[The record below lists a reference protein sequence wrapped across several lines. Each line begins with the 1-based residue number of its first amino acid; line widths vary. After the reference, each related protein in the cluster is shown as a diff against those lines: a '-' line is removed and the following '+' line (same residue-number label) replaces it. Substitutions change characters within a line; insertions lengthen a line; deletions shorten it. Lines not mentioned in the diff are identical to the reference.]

1 MNNNIISALI
11 EQFYIDCEVIETQ
24 YEYPH
29 YTGVEKW
36 IIITDLSEEE
46 LNNKYGK
53 QIAPLRPFIV
63 LSRSF
68 GEVRDAFRRNEK
80 KHQMR
85 ATRHGH
91 AFDYSEETEEHHSEI
106 ATPDTESIYLQE
118 ETYAEL
124 RAAIMTLEDTQK
136 KRIIKYFFYGKTY
149 KEIANEEGVSFQAVA
164 KSIDNA
170 VKKLRNFDF
179 RG

>member
-1 MNNNIISALI
+1 MNNTILSALD
-11 EQFYIDCEVIETQ
+11 EQFYIDCEVIEMK

-36 IIITDLSEEE
+36 AIITHLSEEE
-46 LNNKYGK
+46 LNAKYAE
-53 QIAPLRPFIV
+53 QITPLRPFIV
-63 LSRSF
+63 LDAAF
-68 GEVRDAFRRNEK
+68 AQVRNEFNRNEK

-85 ATRHGH
+85 ALRHGH
-91 AFDYSEETEEHHSEI
+91 AFDYCEGTEEHHSEI

-124 RAAIMTLEDTQK
+124 RAAIMALEDTQK

-149 KEIANEEGVSFQAVA
+149 KQIAKEEGVSFQAVA

-170 VKKLRNFDF
+170 VKKLRKFDF

>member
-1 MNNNIISALI
+1 MR
-11 EQFYIDCEVIETQ
+11 FYPD
-24 YEYPH
+24 YPH

-53 QIAPLRPFIV
+53 QIAPLRPCIV

-91 AFDYSEETEEHHSEI
+91 AFDY
-106 ATPDTESIYLQE
+106 
-118 ETYAEL
+118 
-124 RAAIMTLEDTQK
+124 
-136 KRIIKYFFYGKTY
+136 GKFN
-149 KEIANEEGVSFQAVA
+149 I
-164 KSIDNA
+164 
-170 VKKLRNFDF
+170 
-179 RG
+179 